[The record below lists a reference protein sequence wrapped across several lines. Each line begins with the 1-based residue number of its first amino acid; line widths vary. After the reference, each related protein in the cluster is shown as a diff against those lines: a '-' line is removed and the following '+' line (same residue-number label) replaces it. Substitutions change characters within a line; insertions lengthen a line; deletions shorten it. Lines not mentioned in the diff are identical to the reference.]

1 MGLQQITG
9 NEIAAGSIAATDLA
23 SASIT
28 GDKLGATSINAN
40 NIVGGTITTT
50 QIASNTISNTN
61 IQTGAIE
68 NYSRA
73 TGLLSGMRNRIIN
86 GAMVI
91 DQRNAGASVTATT
104 SGPYTLDRWYAQ
116 ATVNSKYTV
125 QQNAGAVTPP
135 VGFSNYLGATSSAAT
150 VLAAGDYY
158 CISQGIE
165 GFNIADLAW
174 GTANAKT
181 VTLSFQVYSS
191 QIGTFGGSLWT
202 GNSGAYVPFSYSIP
216 TANTWTN
223 ISVTIA
229 GPTIG
234 SWYTNNSNGVTLN
247 FSLGAG
253 TTYSGGTA
261 GTWSSTLY
269 IQPSGCVNI
278 VTFSGATFYITGV
291 QLEVGSTATSFDYR
305 SIGTELNL
313 CYRYYYQLGG
323 DTAYQSIN
331 TVAWYTTADAVGYF
345 SYPVTMRIPPN
356 ISKTGTWVTL
366 GGGGTVGQ
374 TVSADQLGNKTV
386 QLGFGAGSG
395 GTTGQASTL
404 RANNDTS
411 LRVTFNAEL

>member
-1 MGLQQITG
+1 MPVIIDGTNGITQ
-9 NEIAAGSIAATDLA
+9 AGEFNSD
-23 SASIT
+23 SSF
-28 GDKLGATSINAN
+28 GFK
-40 NIVGGTITTT
+40 
-50 QIASNTISNTN
+50 
-61 IQTGAIE
+61 
-68 NYSRA
+68 
-73 TGLLSGMRNRIIN
+73 NRIIN

-104 SGPYTLDRWYAQ
+104 SSPYTLDRWYAQ

-191 QIGTFGGSLWT
+191 QTGTFGGSLWT
-202 GNSGAYVPFSYSIP
+202 GNSGAYLPFSYSIP

-269 IQPSGCVNI
+269 VQPSGCVNL

-305 SIGTELNL
+305 PYGTELAL
-313 CYRYYYQLGG
+313 CQRYYYKLAIGSG
-323 DTAYQSIN
+323 NSRVLSGYISSTTQSIN
-331 TVAWYTTADAVGYF
+331 ILNMPVSMRTSPTALETSGTAAHYSVAYTNTETTCNAVPSYNDASV
-345 SYPVTMRIPPN
+345 N
-356 ISKTGTWVTL
+356 
-366 GGGGTVGQ
+366 
-374 TVSADQLGNKTV
+374 TVSVIGPVASGLTAGQGCQLRFIN
-386 QLGFGAGSG
+386 
-395 GTTGQASTL
+395 ASAYL
-404 RANNDTS
+404 AVS
-411 LRVTFNAEL
+411 AEL